1 MAAETP
7 ESGIGTIT
15 SADILFSIAN
25 CSPRD
30 FL

>member
-1 MAAETP
+1 MAADTP
-7 ESGIGTIT
+7 ESGMGTTT

-25 CSPRD
+25 CSPRA